1 MKPLTLN
8 FDNNG
13 CIEPAMLHLVDCNE
27 FLESYIEHFPNST
40 QREIL
45 SNN

>member
-8 FDNNG
+8 FDKNS
-13 CIEPAMLHLVDCNE
+13 CIEPAMLHLVDDNE

-40 QREIL
+40 QREFL

>member
-8 FDNNG
+8 FDKNS
-13 CIEPAMLHLVDCNE
+13 CIEPAML
-27 FLESYIEHFPNST
+27 HFPNST
-40 QREIL
+40 QREFL